1 MERSA
6 RSPRVPGNRP
16 QSISLNLAG
25 ALAVLVAAIAT
36 TPVAAQDDDRPLCGR
51 AHASPEA
58 IALAQRGLALTQQ
71 RRLDEA
77 EKDLDHAVEIDP
89 SFAEAIANRANF
101 WTVVHNRERAIADA
115 DRAV

>member
-6 RSPRVPGNRP
+6 RSARVPGNRP
-16 QSISLNLAG
+16 QSISRLILG
-25 ALAVLVAAIAT
+25 ALAVLLAAIGVA
-36 TPVAAQDDDRPLCGR
+36 PVAAQDDDSQLCGR

-58 IALAQRGLALTQQ
+58 IALAQRGLTLTQQ

-89 SFAEAIANRANF
+89 SFAEAIANR
-101 WTVVHNRERAIADA
+101 
-115 DRAV
+115 DRKSTRLN